1 MENYLFVADA
11 FATCY
16 AKWKSVFQKNDLKSS
31 ENLLILTVLRVTE
44 ISVIVN
50 LHNVCVA
57 KVLKSS

>member
-1 MENYLFVADA
+1 MENYLFVADV
-11 FATCY
+11 FATFY
-16 AKWKSVFQKNDLKSS
+16 AKWKSVFQKNDFESS

-50 LHNVCVA
+50 LHNGCVT